1 MDWQRHPLFRL
12 SLAFIAGMIIADATI
27 AVLIRHTMVLFISL
41 CLCAILLTIQ
51 NGRKSRGSHFTWFGA
66 TSMTF
71 VAILGATLYT
81 LSYKGVQDSCANNDR
96 QGVVVKEPL
105 RKAHSWAVIMENGN
119 GGKFIAYIDDASDS
133 TVMSN
138 IQTGDTIYFT
148 AQHFSPT
155 CPLELNDVDSAFA
168 PYRQHL
174 FFSGIGATC
183 YIHHDRWTLKPTN
196 RNASILEQW
205 RDAMSDAYSDAGLT
219 DEEGALVEALTTGN
233 KSLLPKDLK
242 EHYSRSGISHLLAL
256 SGFHLAV
263 IFAMLNILLAG
274 IVLPYGWQWTKS
286 IVIVGCLWTFTL
298 LADAPPSLVRATVMC
313 SIMSIG
319 GCIGRPVLSINSLA
333 LAAVVML
340 CANPMMI
347 NDVGFQLS
355 YVSVLA
361 ICIIAVPCYRK
372 FEERLYGNTYP
383 ESALTRIG
391 KRTLSYFAGVA
402 IISFACSVTTAPLVA
417 YHFHSVAMLSVLTN
431 LIVSVLAAVLLYA
444 SALWW
449 MLFWWDGARLL
460 LTTVLE
466 HSARLINSVAEWI
479 SSFSWAVV
487 AWSPTTIQLLLCYIL
502 ITSAIAFFYR
512 HTATSLKLTLIF
524 LVALLA
530 TFL

>member
-1 MDWQRHPLFRL
+1 
-12 SLAFIAGMIIADATI
+12 
-27 AVLIRHTMVLFISL
+27 
-41 CLCAILLTIQ
+41 
-51 NGRKSRGSHFTWFGA
+51 
-66 TSMTF
+66 
-71 VAILGATLYT
+71 
-81 LSYKGVQDSCANNDR
+81 
-96 QGVVVKEPL
+96 
-105 RKAHSWAVIMENGN
+105 
-119 GGKFIAYIDDASDS
+119 
-133 TVMSN
+133 
-138 IQTGDTIYFT
+138 
-148 AQHFSPT
+148 
-155 CPLELNDVDSAFA
+155 
-168 PYRQHL
+168 
-174 FFSGIGATC
+174 
-183 YIHHDRWTLKPTN
+183 
-196 RNASILEQW
+196 
-205 RDAMSDAYSDAGLT
+205 
-219 DEEGALVEALTTGN
+219 
-233 KSLLPKDLK
+233 
-242 EHYSRSGISHLLAL
+242 
-256 SGFHLAV
+256 
-263 IFAMLNILLAG
+263 MLNILLAG

-361 ICIIAVPCYRK
+361 ICIIAVPCCRK

-417 YHFHSVAMLSVLTN
+417 YHFHSVAVISILTN

-449 MLFWWDGARLL
+449 MLFWWDGIRDA
-460 LTTVLE
+460 LTEVLKGC
-466 HSARLINSVAEWI
+466 AWIMNAVAEII
-479 SSFSWAVV
+479 SSIEWAAVSWA
-487 AWSPTTIQLLLCYIL
+487 PNKMQLFISYFLL
-502 ITSAIAFFYR
+502 IATVSFFYR
-512 HTATSLKLTLIF
+512 RTAFRLKLTLAA
-524 LVALLA
+524 LVLLLA